1 MARGAV
7 GKQQW
12 ACLVRL
18 HDPTAPALERILDW
32 TRELAGSPF
41 ALWVSI
47 DTTCYG
53 DAPLKALEAA
63 IDERAERC
71 GVRMPGPLVHAYH
84 EDDMLALY
92 PALSEIRS
100 SNRSL
105 AWGLHAEAVNLW
117 FCTLAQPYRQVWV
130 IEDDVGCTGSLAEL
144 LGSYQCVDVDL
155 LVAAEPCAPEV
166 GWQWLHAATAGFKEA
181 VGSRRLKVP
190 EMVLRVSRRLLTTL
204 HRWSIEGRSS
214 WSEMA
219 WASVARQEPG
229 LTVDILLAEHIGSP
243 FCHDGDV
250 ARPDFERER
259 TSPLGKP
266 PTFMHALKFGLRPR
280 QLEGM
285 AKPGCDADL
294 CAGTYY
300 CEYAATQWRRWS
312 AVVILNDRGRFSN
325 GWDFGNWYSSHDE
338 SSHGVEHVLLLDW
351 DRWPADVLR
360 TGDEGQTWTAEI
372 PCHGSCSGWAR
383 LRRTSHADPGHSV
396 AGPVGVYTLVSGA
409 TWETAPLRLEELWLQ
424 RGGVAGTAS
433 GRRGSWSLD
442 DGGLTLT
449 LAWETA
455 DAQQVVLKTRD
466 GGCSW
471 LSAGTWL
478 ARRSGQ
484 TGESAAAIC
493 SVCTPGVSSVASET
507 AAAAQVPEI
516 ADNDLWE
523 IAD

>member
-7 GKQQW
+7 GQQQW
-12 ACLVRL
+12 ACFVRF
-18 HDPTAPALERILDW
+18 HDPTGPALDRILDW
-32 TRELAGSPF
+32 TLELADSPF

-53 DAPLKALEAA
+53 EAPLKALEAA
-63 IDERAERC
+63 IDERAQRC
-71 GVRMPGPLVHAYH
+71 GVRMPGPLVHTYN

-92 PALSEIRS
+92 PALSEMPS
-100 SNRSL
+100 SNQSL

-117 FCTLAQPYRQVWV
+117 FCSLTQPYHHVWV
-130 IEDDVGCTGSLAEL
+130 IEDDVGCTGNLAEL
-144 LGSYQCVDVDL
+144 LGSYKCVDIDL
-155 LVAAEPCAPEV
+155 LVSAEPCAPEV
-166 GWQWLHAATAGFKEA
+166 GWQWLHAATPSFKEA
-181 VGSRRLKVP
+181 VGARRLKVP
-190 EMVLRVSRRLLTTL
+190 EMVLRVSRRLLATL
-204 HRWSIEGRSS
+204 HRWSIEGRCA

-219 WASVARQEPG
+219 WASVCRQELG
-229 LTVDILLAEHIGSP
+229 LTVDILSAEHIGTP

-259 TSPLGKP
+259 LSPLGKP
-266 PTFMHALKFGLRPR
+266 PTLMHALKFGLRPR

-312 AVVILNDRGRFSN
+312 AVVTFNDRGRFSN
-325 GWDFGNWYSSHDE
+325 GWDFGNWYSSHE
-338 SSHGVEHVLLLDW
+338 MRSHGVEHVLLLDW

-360 TGDEGQTWTAEI
+360 TCDEGQTWTSEI
-372 PCHGSCSGWAR
+372 PCRGSSAGWAT
-383 LRRTSHADPGHSV
+383 LRRTSLADPGHSV
-396 AGPVGVYTLVSGA
+396 GPVGVYTLVSGA
-409 TWETAPLRLEELWLQ
+409 TWETAPLRLEELCLQ
-424 RGGVAGTAS
+424 RDGAAGTAR
-433 GRRGSWSLD
+433 GRRGSWSLE

-449 LAWETA
+449 LLWETV
-455 DAQQVVLKTRD
+455 AQRDVVKTRD
-466 GGCSW
+466 GGRSW

-484 TGESAAAIC
+484 TGESATVRSIC
-493 SVCTPGVSSVASET
+493 TVVSLVASET
-507 AAAAQVPEI
+507 TAAARVSAAVPGL
-516 ADNDLWE
+516 ADNVLWE